1 MKKDKETTVEVATAA
16 TEGTA
21 PVATVE
27 TASNA
32 ATENGAAEA
41 EAPETVEET
50 QELVKVVVK
59 QLFRDKFTPTIYYK
73 VGQELEFDA
82 ERAENLVSRGLVEY
96 AKAVE

>member
-1 MKKDKETTVEVATAA
+1 MEKDKQTTVEVATAA

-27 TASNA
+27 TAPDV
-32 ATENGAAEA
+32 TVENGAAEA
-41 EAPETVEET
+41 EAPEAVEEAR
-50 QELVKVVVK
+50 ELVKVVVK
-59 QLFRDKFTPTIYYK
+59 QFFRDKFKPTVYYK

-96 AKAVE
+96 AKTVE

>member
-1 MKKDKETTVEVATAA
+1 MKKDKQTTVEVVTAA

-27 TASNA
+27 TAPDA
-32 ATENGAAEA
+32 PAENGAVEA
-41 EAPETVEET
+41 EAPETVEEA
-50 QELVKVVVK
+50 QEPVKVVVK

-73 VGQELEFDA
+73 VGQEVAFDA

-96 AKAVE
+96 AKTVE